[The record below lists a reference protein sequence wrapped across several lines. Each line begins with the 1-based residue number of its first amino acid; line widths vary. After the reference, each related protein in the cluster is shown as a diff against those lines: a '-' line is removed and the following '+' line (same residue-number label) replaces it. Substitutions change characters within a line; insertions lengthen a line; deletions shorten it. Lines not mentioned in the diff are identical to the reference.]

1 MVCTKDMKYGCILN
15 ALLRI
20 AYNLYNTGMIIM
32 HLVYFFTL
40 KVITLKL
47 ETNYHNSI
55 RYKLEICALA
65 QRPNKPKT
73 ECVIAMNL

>member
-1 MVCTKDMKYGCILN
+1 ML
-15 ALLRI
+15 
-20 AYNLYNTGMIIM
+20 IM
-32 HLVYFFTL
+32 HQLHCLISDV
-40 KVITLKL
+40 KTLKL